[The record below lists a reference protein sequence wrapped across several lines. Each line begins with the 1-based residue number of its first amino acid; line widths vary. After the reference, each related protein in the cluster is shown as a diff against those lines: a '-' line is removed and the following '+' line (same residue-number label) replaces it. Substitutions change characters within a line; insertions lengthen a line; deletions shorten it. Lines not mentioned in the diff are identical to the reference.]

1 MIILG
6 LLKLT
11 YNKWR
16 LRKYTAV
23 AENKAAVRREMQH
36 TVSVKRGRSQR
47 QKIPFGVR
55 ALESG
60 IEVDGVWISG
70 TNTPSTMPGSPNI
83 AAMKPQPAHKDYSPE
98 ASSSASETSR
108 IEVPQPVHGYSVT
121 NHSSG
126 ISNRVSAPVDRP
138 VSSEAQHKKPHPS
151 EHQSLGR
158 PTYQPRRSSHLR
170 FSNSLDAENSEAL
183 AALEGRTRAADRK
196 GKRPEGKYNSLTQK
210 RFNANSGTAQD
221 LTPQERNIVT
231 QHRGL
236 AILRAHP
243 AARTTMMCTSRSN
256 LDGPRTATFIPALAN
271 PHKLVP
277 LTLTIPK
284 DTSPKHTSPLSSI
297 LLQAIPNHIW
307 TKWVDCTSEIEKA
320 G

>member
-1 MIILG
+1 M
-6 LLKLT
+6 
-11 YNKWR
+11 
-16 LRKYTAV
+16 
-23 AENKAAVRREMQH
+23 RREMQH

-47 QKIPFGVR
+47 QKVPFGVR

-83 AAMKPQPAHKDYSPE
+83 AAMKPQPPQKDYTPE

-108 IEVPQPVHGYSVT
+108 IEVPQPVHEHPGTKY
-121 NHSSG
+121 SSG
-126 ISNRVSAPVDRP
+126 ISKKVSAPVDRP
-138 VSSEAQHKKPHPS
+138 VSSERQQKKPHPS
-151 EHQSLGR
+151 EHQSHSR
-158 PTYQPRRSSHLR
+158 PTYQPRRSSQLR
-170 FSNSLDAENSEAL
+170 FSNSLDAETSEAL
-183 AALEGRTRAADRK
+183 AALEGRTRVADYK
-196 GKRPEGKYNSLTQK
+196 GKRLEGKYDSLTQGGL
-210 RFNANSGTAQD
+210 NANPGTAQD

-243 AARTTMMCTSRSN
+243 AVTITMMCTGRLN
-256 LDGPRTATFIPALAN
+256 LDGPRTAAFIPALAR

-277 LTLTIPK
+277 LKLTTPK
-284 DTSPKHTSPLSSI
+284 DTSPLSSI

-307 TKWVDCTSEIEKA
+307 TKWVGCTSEIEKA

>member
-1 MIILG
+1 
-6 LLKLT
+6 
-11 YNKWR
+11 
-16 LRKYTAV
+16 
-23 AENKAAVRREMQH
+23 MQH
-36 TVSVKRGRSQR
+36 TASVKRGRSQR
-47 QKIPFGVR
+47 QKVPFGVR

-83 AAMKPQPAHKDYSPE
+83 AASKPQPPFKDYSPE
-98 ASSSASETSR
+98 ASSSGSETSR
-108 IEVPQPVHGYSVT
+108 VEVPQPVHGHPGT
-121 NHSSG
+121 NHASG
-126 ISNRVSAPVDRP
+126 TSKKIAAPVDRP
-138 VSSEAQHKKPHPS
+138 VASERQHKQPHPS
-151 EHQSLGR
+151 ENQNLGR
-158 PTYQPRRSSHLR
+158 PTYRPRRSSQLR
-170 FSNSLDAENSEAL
+170 FSNSLDAENAEAL
-183 AALEGRTRAADRK
+183 AALEGRTRAADHK
-196 GKRPEGKYNSLTQK
+196 GKRPEGKHDSLT
-210 RFNANSGTAQD
+210 RDGFNANSGTAQG

-243 AARTTMMCTSRSN
+243 AVKIAMMYTSRSHR
-256 LDGPRTATFIPALAN
+256 DGRQTVTLIPALAS

-284 DTSPKHTSPLSSI
+284 DTSPPSSI

-307 TKWVDCTSEIEKA
+307 TKWVDCTSEIARA